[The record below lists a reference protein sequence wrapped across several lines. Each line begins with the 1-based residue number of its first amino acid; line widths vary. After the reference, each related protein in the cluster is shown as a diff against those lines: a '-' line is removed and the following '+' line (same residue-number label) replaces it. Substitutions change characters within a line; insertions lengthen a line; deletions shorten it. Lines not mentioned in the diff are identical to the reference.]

1 MIKNG
6 YRNDCFVA
14 SVLLTLYANFGE
26 LGGVEKLFR
35 RIGDKDITA
44 WNSMILAGARPG
56 HGSSHSMQLLQE
68 LCQTTLLQIES
79 ATWVAVLKSCEN
91 ESDLVAA
98 FVDIEWKDDSSWSSI
113 IGTYKQND
121 MELEA
126 LGLCNCKEMLNEG
139 VNFTSYSLPLCF
151 SACSQLSAICEGKQL
166 HVLAIKSGYNRDV
179 YVGSSIID
187 MYAKCGNIEESEN
200 VFSEQLEPNE
210 VIFNAMICGYAHHGK
225 AQQAIEV
232 FSKLEKNCVAP
243 NHVTFLALMS
253 ACSHAGYVEET
264 LHLFT
269 LMLDKYKIKPKS
281 EYYSSLVDAYGRAGR
296 LEEAYQIVQK
306 DGSES
311 AWRTLLGACRNH
323 NNTEIGEKSAMKM
336 IEMNPSD
343 HAPYVL
349 LSNIYN
355 AEGKWE
361 EAIKCREKMAKI
373 HVKKDPGNSWLV

>member
-6 YRNDCFVA
+6 YQNNCFVA

-91 ESDLVAA
+91 ESDLVAGRQIMSLILKSSLVGNALVHIYSVCRLIDDAFKA
-98 FVDIEWKDDSSWSSI
+98 FVDIEWKDDSSRSSI

-126 LGLCNCKEMLNEG
+126 LGLCKEMLNEG
-139 VNFTSYSLPLCF
+139 VNLTSYSLPLCF

-232 FSKLEKNCVAP
+232 FSSYYCV
-243 NHVTFLALMS
+243 
-253 ACSHAGYVEET
+253 
-264 LHLFT
+264 
-269 LMLDKYKIKPKS
+269 LDFKGDRNI
-281 EYYSSLVDAYGRAGR
+281 SLVDESRPCDQSVINGQDDPHVVVIISAVDDRSQLVTLAGVVTR
-296 LEEAYQIVQK
+296 
-306 DGSES
+306 
-311 AWRTLLGACRNH
+311 
-323 NNTEIGEKSAMKM
+323 
-336 IEMNPSD
+336 
-343 HAPYVL
+343 
-349 LSNIYN
+349 
-355 AEGKWE
+355 
-361 EAIKCREKMAKI
+361 
-373 HVKKDPGNSWLV
+373 